1 MVNRGTWVS
10 VNGAVDLPFP
20 SEYLEVKAAFIG
32 RKGRIAKSMGC
43 RIYYVE
49 RDRFRASTDHKF
61 VIDLERDVYV
71 RSQRL

>member
-10 VNGAVDLPFP
+10 VNGAVELPFS

-32 RKGRIAKSMGC
+32 REDRISKSIGC
-43 RIYYVE
+43 RIYYVK

-61 VIDLERDVYV
+61 VIDQERDVYV
-71 RSQRL
+71 RSQA

>member
-1 MVNRGTWVS
+1 M
-10 VNGAVDLPFP
+10 NGAVELPFP

-32 RKGRIAKSMGC
+32 RKDRIVKSMGC
-43 RIYYVE
+43 RIYYVKQ
-49 RDRFRASTDHKF
+49 DRFRASTDHKF

>member
-1 MVNRGTWVS
+1 M
-10 VNGAVDLPFP
+10 NGAVELPFP

-32 RKGRIAKSMGC
+32 RKDRIARSIGW
-43 RIYYVE
+43 RIYYVKQ
-49 RDRFRASTDHKF
+49 DRFRASTDHKF